1 MIEWIEVESFS
12 HATEDDEKVLDAL
25 GHLPNLEFE
34 EKNLEGHYGNPI
46 RLYRTHTEDDE
57 DIENFLS
64 FLKRIDRSSLESIEE
79 RIDEKGRFHLR
90 INKQRLYT
98 GEYVVDSEGD
108 VHITIKIVTYPLKRK
123 KVIKNVKE
131 ILGD

>member
-25 GHLPNLEFE
+25 ACLPDLEFE
-34 EKNLEGHYGNPI
+34 EKKLEGHYGNPI
-46 RLYRTHTEDDE
+46 KMYKAHIEDDGA
-57 DIENFLS
+57 IENFLS
-64 FLKRIDRSSLESIEE
+64 LFDRIERNTLESIEE
-79 RIDEKGRFHLR
+79 RVDEKGRFHLR
-90 INKQRLYT
+90 INKQRLYA